1 MKTSLFAKMSGN
13 AECRRPLLLRDM
25 RQDALDHI
33 WSRHIGNDPQPPDAM
48 RADREINREHPAQ
61 ALHPGH
67 GCRGSVVVGFAVSF
81 AQRMSADLRVAATPA
96 AKCGW
101 DNLASMPGVW
111 GQYPVISDQ
120 VAAWPRH
127 QRRQPRQEVQRVKHE
142 VRGAIAVRCLQ
153 RVDG

>member
-1 MKTSLFAKMSGN
+1 
-13 AECRRPLLLRDM
+13 
-25 RQDALDHI
+25 
-33 WSRHIGNDPQPPDAM
+33 M
-48 RADREINREHPAQ
+48 RAEAASPAEINREHPAQ

-96 AKCGW
+96 ARCGW
-101 DNLASMPGVW
+101 DNLASMLGVW

-127 QRRQPRQEVQRVKHE
+127 QRRQPSQEVQRVKHV

-153 RVDG
+153 LVTCPSPFVLSRSSASADLVT